1 MISKTEG
8 RKVCNLGQNSQRFM
22 TCMFELTTLVT
33 YHIRGT
39 GISMPHMLTMP
50 QVWHVQASW
59 ASSLKKNTKIMKI
72 WSHLGMGQEFWSR
85 DQGIRR
91 FESFADL
98 LVLIVL
104 RFNVPHFDLCPFFQC
119 RGIQTRG
126 AQPIS
131 PLPSSLSKT
140 PLACT
145 YRLRWFQ
152 HRVQTL
158 SLAYKCCRLSRP
170 LELSTPH
177 QILFAQL
184 KTLVTWVSHSEGEED
199 KWNQQP
205 AMIGKLQKIEAD
217 WSHPMQWEWWAQ
229 HQSTASTKGFPMSS
243 SLLSGAAQQVA
254 QNLTSK
260 KEQQI
265 VGILLSSIPIFVAFV
280 IPAFCWSKFS
290 FLLESPWFSRF
301 NPQCLFSNS
310 LCFLSIYSI

>member
-1 MISKTEG
+1 MSRPVGLPVSKKTPKLWKSEVIWG
-8 RKVCNLGQNSQRFM
+8 WV
-22 TCMFELTTLVT
+22 
-33 YHIRGT
+33 
-39 GISMPHMLTMP
+39 
-50 QVWHVQASW
+50 
-59 ASSLKKNTKIMKI
+59 KN
-72 WSHLGMGQEFWSR
+72 F

-91 FESFADL
+91 FESCADL
-98 LVLIVL
+98 LVSTIVL
-104 RFNVPHFDLCPFFQC
+104 RFDVPHFDLCPFFQS

-184 KTLVTWVSHSEGEED
+184 KTLVTWVSYSEGGED
-199 KWNQQP
+199 TWNQQP

-217 WSHPMQWEWWAQ
+217 WSHPMQGEWWAQ

-254 QNLTSK
+254 QNLASK

-265 VGILLSSIPIFVAFV
+265 VDILFSSIPIFVACV

-290 FLLESPWFSRF
+290 FLLESPWSSRLS
-301 NPQCLFSNS
+301 PQCLFSNS
-310 LCFLSIYSI
+310 YLCFLSIYSI